1 MRSKLLLL
9 ALACLAFAAVATAQ
23 GAPPQTPPAPPSST
37 DTADSSEVSA
47 TGTWEGAIE
56 IPGSPL
62 GVVVTLAGE
71 AGSLS
76 GTIDIPAQ
84 GAAGMAL
91 TAVSVE
97 GQAVTFAIANT
108 PGSPTFDGTLDGD
121 AITGT
126 FTQSGQAFPFTLTRA
141 GASSA
146 GGETD
151 GGGGVADTPAVGPDN
166 QPATDFTDPQGRYT
180 LPVPTGWTASQVSE
194 DHVLLAG
201 PDGEIH
207 VHVVVSQGEDLEGAI
222 AQAWATA
229 EPDLELEPDQTFE
242 PPASGGIERTLV
254 TTYDA
259 DDETRFYQASAQ
271 LHDGTIYSMLVDAS
285 LVAFQRRTA
294 QVGIVSSG
302 FTISAVDQVDLS
314 GAEPLAVDDMI
325 GELEVFITTIL
336 EDFGIP
342 GAAVAIVEDGEV
354 AYAEGFGVTEVGSS
368 QEITPATQMMIGSVG
383 KTMTSMLTATLVD
396 DGVIEWDTPVV
407 EVLPEFAV
415 ADPDLT
421 QSITMRNLLCACTG
435 VPRRDLELFFNRSE
449 LGAEG
454 IVESLGT
461 FEFFTDFGEAFQYSN
476 QIVATAGYAAA
487 AAAGAE
493 YGDFFEGYVNALH
506 ERVLDP
512 IGLYATTLSMDEVVS
527 KGEHAM
533 PHEQNI
539 VSGEYEPIG
548 LENEDLLTPI
558 APAGSHWSTAM
569 DMARY
574 LITELQVGVTPD
586 GARVVSEE
594 NLRETWEPQ
603 VPVSATESYG
613 LGWFRGEWKGL
624 ERLYHGGNTLGFT
637 SELTFVPQAG
647 VGIVVLTNARNANTF
662 TGAVTLRVLELIYD
676 QPADSAAQATFT
688 AQQLTDA
695 LAEAREQLQ
704 DAVDASEVE
713 PWLGTWSN
721 PALGTITLAME
732 GDQLTMD
739 AGEFKTEVRPIHRS
753 GEFDMYVTYG
763 VPLTGLPVDLT
774 ADDEGEEVVVLGQ
787 GAISYTFER
796 ASDQ

>member
-1 MRSKLLLL
+1 
-9 ALACLAFAAVATAQ
+9 
-23 GAPPQTPPAPPSST
+23 
-37 DTADSSEVSA
+37 
-47 TGTWEGAIE
+47 
-56 IPGSPL
+56 
-62 GVVVTLAGE
+62 
-71 AGSLS
+71 
-76 GTIDIPAQ
+76 
-84 GAAGMAL
+84 
-91 TAVSVE
+91 
-97 GQAVTFAIANT
+97 
-108 PGSPTFDGTLDGD
+108 
-121 AITGT
+121 
-126 FTQSGQAFPFTLTRA
+126 
-141 GASSA
+141 
-146 GGETD
+146 
-151 GGGGVADTPAVGPDN
+151 
-166 QPATDFTDPQGRYT
+166 
-180 LPVPTGWTASQVSE
+180 
-194 DHVLLAG
+194 
-201 PDGEIH
+201 
-207 VHVVVSQGEDLEGAI
+207 
-222 AQAWATA
+222 
-229 EPDLELEPDQTFE
+229 
-242 PPASGGIERTLV
+242 
-254 TTYDA
+254 
-259 DDETRFYQASAQ
+259 
-271 LHDGTIYSMLVDAS
+271 
-285 LVAFQRRTA
+285 
-294 QVGIVSSG
+294 
-302 FTISAVDQVDLS
+302 
-314 GAEPLAVDDMI
+314 
-325 GELEVFITTIL
+325 
-336 EDFGIP
+336 
-342 GAAVAIVEDGEV
+342 
-354 AYAEGFGVTEVGSS
+354 
-368 QEITPATQMMIGSVG
+368 
-383 KTMTSMLTATLVD
+383 
-396 DGVIEWDTPVV
+396 
-407 EVLPEFAV
+407 EFAV

-512 IGLYATTLSMDEVVS
+512 IGLYATALSMDEVVS

-533 PHEQNI
+533 AHEQNI

-676 QPADSAAQATFT
+676 QPADSAAQAT
-688 AQQLTDA
+688 
-695 LAEAREQLQ
+695 
-704 DAVDASEVE
+704 
-713 PWLGTWSN
+713 
-721 PALGTITLAME
+721 
-732 GDQLTMD
+732 
-739 AGEFKTEVRPIHRS
+739 
-753 GEFDMYVTYG
+753 
-763 VPLTGLPVDLT
+763 
-774 ADDEGEEVVVLGQ
+774 
-787 GAISYTFER
+787 
-796 ASDQ
+796 